1 MELGRIVGQVV
12 STVRCP
18 GMPHNS
24 LLWVDL
30 LDAKGEPTGRREV
43 AVDPIG
49 AGDGEW
55 VIVSRGSSARFA
67 IGQEPPIDLAIV
79 HCGSRQR
86 RRYRG
91 VSQEQR
97 MRFCLARRGAV
108 CCYKNGCI
116 VSQPP
121 F

>member
-30 LDAKGEPTGRREV
+30 LDAKGESTGRREV

-79 HCGSRQR
+79 GIVDHVNAGATAV
-86 RRYRG
+86 YR
-91 VSQEQR
+91 
-97 MRFCLARRGAV
+97 
-108 CCYKNGCI
+108 KNNG
-116 VSQPP
+116 
-121 F
+121 